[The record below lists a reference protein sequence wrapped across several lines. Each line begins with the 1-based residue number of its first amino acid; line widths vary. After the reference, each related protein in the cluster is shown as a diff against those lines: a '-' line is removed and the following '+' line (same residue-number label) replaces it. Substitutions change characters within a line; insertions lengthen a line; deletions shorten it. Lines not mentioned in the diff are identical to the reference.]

1 MAQHIL
7 ATKNNLRFISTATL
21 LIFFISSSLG
31 QTISGLVIK
40 IADGDTL
47 TILTPKKEQV
57 KIRLTEIDA
66 PEKKQAFGN
75 VSRQSLAKIC
85 FRKNAVINYE
95 KVDRYKRILGR
106 VYCNGVDANAE
117 QIHRGMAWVY
127 DKYVTN
133 KSLYKLQLEAQQ
145 SKAGLWADQ
154 YAMPPWNFR
163 KK

>member
-1 MAQHIL
+1 MARHIL
-7 ATKNNLRFISTATL
+7 ATKNNLRFISALIL
-21 LIFFISSSLG
+21 LIFYIPNSLG
-31 QTISGLVIK
+31 LIVSGTVIK

-47 TILTPKKEQV
+47 TILTSEKEQI

-75 VSRQSLAKIC
+75 VSRQSLASIC
-85 FRKNAVINYE
+85 FKKNAVVNYE
-95 KVDRYKRILGR
+95 KVDKYKRILGR

-127 DKYVTN
+127 DKYVTD

-145 SKAGLWADQ
+145 SKAGLWVDQ
-154 YAMPPWNFR
+154 YAIPPWSFR